1 VSGPAGE
8 VLFLVDDVDAEAER
22 LRALGV
28 ELLSGPVDLTEGR
41 RRHLELRGLKGASA
55 GQGVLVPTVT
65 HITER
70 IRLVRI
76 GGLRRPREA
85 AKMRT

>member
-28 ELLSGPVDLTEGR
+28 ELLSGPVDLTEDAVG
-41 RRHLELRGLKGASA
+41 
-55 GQGVLVPTVT
+55 TWNC
-65 HITER
+65 
-70 IRLVRI
+70 
-76 GGLRRPREA
+76 EA
-85 AKMRT
+85 